1 MSEVPSD
8 SIKMEIPAP
17 PAAPEPT
24 PAPAAEAPAPEAAPA
39 AAPAAAEAAP
49 SLSAEAQAYQHERD
63 MFVAGAE
70 ATGQSLPGNF
80 SDFGAYF
87 DSLKSAQGEYTKAR
101 QELAELKKAQ
111 EAPAPEA
118 PAEDKAEEAK
128 PEAKPEGDEE
138 LLIKEP
144 KAEEPEAEASS
155 DDDYEVVEVG
165 VDEETWNNWG
175 AELDSTGAL
184 SEETNAAILKAFPG
198 VTQDMINMY
207 VQGRKAMLQTSYSS
221 AADVVGG
228 KENLSAILDWAGK
241 TLGAEERSAM
251 NAALQ
256 SAARDST
263 LLGLKA
269 RYDAS
274 TARGAK
280 AAEPSVTPNRVL
292 SSQTQ
297 APLTGFASQAEM
309 TTVMRDPRYG
319 VDPKFTAEIQQRLAK
334 TTWLY
339 GG

>member
-8 SIKMEIPAP
+8 SIKIEIPAP

-24 PAPAAEAPAPEAAPA
+24 SAPVTQAAPAPEASTTATPA
-39 AAPAAAEAAP
+39 ATPAAP
-49 SLSAEAQAYQHERD
+49 TLSAEAQAYQHERN

-70 ATGQSLPGNF
+70 ATGQTLPGNF
-80 SDFGAYF
+80 SDFGSYF

-111 EAPAPEA
+111 EAPATEA
-118 PAEDKAEEAK
+118 PAEAK
-128 PEAKPEGDEE
+128 PEDKPKGDEE

-155 DDDYEVVEVG
+155 DDEYEVVEVG

-175 AELDSTGAL
+175 AELDATGTL
-184 SEETNAAILKAFPG
+184 SEDTNSAILKAFPG

-221 AADVVGG
+221 AAEVVGG

-241 TLGAEERSAM
+241 TFSAEERSAM

-269 RYDAS
+269 RYDSS

-280 AAEPSVTPNRVL
+280 ASEPSVTPNRVL

-297 APLTGFASQAEM
+297 SPITPFANQAEM
-309 TTVMRDPRYG
+309 TVAMRDSRYG

>member
-24 PAPAAEAPAPEAAPA
+24 SAPAPQAPAPEAAPA
-39 AAPAAAEAAP
+39 AAPAATPAAP
-49 SLSAEAQAYQHERD
+49 ALSAEAQAYQHERN

-70 ATGQSLPGNF
+70 ATGQTLPNNF

-87 DSLKSAQGEYTKAR
+87 DSLKSAQGQYTKAR

-118 PAEDKAEEAK
+118 PAEEKKAT
-128 PEAKPEGDEE
+128 GDEE

-144 KAEEPEAEASS
+144 KAEEPEATESE
-155 DDDYEVVEVG
+155 DEYEVIEVG
-165 VDEETWNNWG
+165 VDEQTWNNWG
-175 AELDSTGAL
+175 AELDATGTL
-184 SEETNAAILKAFPG
+184 SEETNSAILKAFPG
-198 VTQDMINMY
+198 VTQDMVNMY
-207 VQGRKAMLQTSYSS
+207 VQGRKAMLQNSYSS
-221 AADVVGG
+221 AAEVVGG

-241 TLGAEERSAM
+241 TLGAEERAAM

-269 RYDAS
+269 RYDSS

-280 AAEPSVTPNRVL
+280 ASEPSVTPNRVL

-297 APLTGFASQAEM
+297 SPLTPFANQAEM
-309 TTVMRDPRYG
+309 TVAMRDSRYG